1 MILLYMYKQAKFAK
15 LKYRN
20 YPKDLTLESLNQLI
34 EHHSLPIDDDRDTK
48 ERPFNGTTDRRNK
61 CESIDD
67 GTSAFMQ
74 WLNSEDK
81 KSTDS
86 GNPLILLKFV
96 NDKHTIIHD
105 SLLGLKIDVE
115 SHDGIPFCGYCKS
128 DDCAHVGF
136 TICVEQLYGHRRGGS
151 EVTLDDLLE
160 S

>member
-1 MILLYMYKQAKFAK
+1 M
-15 LKYRN
+15 
-20 YPKDLTLESLNQLI
+20 I
-34 EHHSLPIDDDRDTK
+34 EHHSLPIDDNRDTNASPFDDTK
-48 ERPFNGTTDRRNK
+48 DRPNK
-61 CESIDD
+61 CETIDD

-81 KSTDS
+81 KSIDS

-105 SLLGLKIDVE
+105 SLLGSEIDVE
-115 SHDGIPFCGYCKS
+115 SHEGIPFCNYCKS

-151 EVTLDDLLE
+151 DETVDDLLE